1 MKNHFSNLSRLLKH
15 LAYLLLVYAICRL
28 LFYFFNYSYFSDLSL
43 WQLLSIMVLGIRF
56 DLSVIILSNFLFILM
71 FLLPFVFREKKR
83 YQVLLKWL
91 FLGVNSIAMLANSV
105 DLAYFQFTLKRTN
118 ATVFNFFGGEIGN
131 DLGRLLP
138 LFLKEYWYVFAIW
151 IILSFIIYYL
161 YKKTEKNN
169 PPSPLF
175 KGELKKTEKN
185 NPTIFKGELL
195 KWTAKEYILQTLI
208 LIGFSAFS
216 IIAYRGGFQL
226 KPISIVSAGE
236 YAAVQYVPL
245 VVNTPFT
252 ILKTLDVSAIEPSL
266 NWQIKDEKALK
277 ELYNPIHLAKRG
289 KFKKLNVVVIA
300 LESFSKEYVGA
311 LNGRSTSYT
320 PFLDSL
326 ISESL
331 TFTNA
336 FSNGKTSIEG
346 IPAIVSSI
354 PTWMNEPFITSPY
367 GSNQMNSLANLLKQQ
382 GYYTAFFHGG
392 TNGTMGFDA
401 FANLAG
407 YDDYFGRKEYNN
419 EKDYDGNWGIWDED
433 FLQYT
438 ANMINKKPQPF
449 FATVFTLT
457 SHHPYPVP
465 ERYKNRFKEGA
476 LPIEKSIGYSD
487 FALKK
492 FFESAK
498 KMPWFNNTLFVLA
511 ADHTGISSDP
521 FYSNKVGNYSI
532 PIIYYMPN
540 AQLKGLDSTITQQI
554 DIMPSVLDYLNYP
567 LPYFSFGTSVFDTTA
582 QHFSLIFSS
591 DLFQLIENNYILQF
605 DGDKA
610 TDLYHFTTDSLL
622 KNNLLNKEPAIS
634 SRMENKAKAII
645 QTYQQSLINN
655 KMH

>member
-1 MKNHFSNLSRLLKH
+1 
-15 LAYLLLVYAICRL
+15 
-28 LFYFFNYSYFSDLSL
+28 
-43 WQLLSIMVLGIRF
+43 
-56 DLSVIILSNFLFILM
+56 
-71 FLLPFVFREKKR
+71 
-83 YQVLLKWL
+83 
-91 FLGVNSIAMLANSV
+91 MLANCI

-118 ATVFNFFGGEIGN
+118 ATVFNFFGGAIGN

-151 IILSFIIYYL
+151 ILLSFLIYYL
-161 YKKTEKNN
+161 YKKAE
-169 PPSPLF
+169 
-175 KGELKKTEKN
+175 KKT
-185 NPTIFKGELL
+185 PLQ
-195 KWTAKEYILQTLI
+195 WTTWQYGLQTLI
-208 LIGFSAFS
+208 LIGFNAFAV
-216 IIAYRGGFQL
+216 IVYRGGFQL

-236 YAAVQYVPL
+236 YTSAKYVPF
-245 VVNTPFT
+245 VINTPFA

-266 NWQIKDEKALK
+266 NWKIKDEAALK
-277 ELYNPIHLAKRG
+277 ELYNPMHKAKG
-289 KFKKLNVVVIA
+289 GTFKKLNVFVIA
-300 LESFSKEYVGA
+300 LESFSKEYIGA
-311 LNGRSTSYT
+311 LNGKSKGYT

-382 GYYTAFFHGG
+382 GYYSAFFHGG
-392 TNGTMGFDA
+392 TDGTMGFDA
-401 FANLAG
+401 FTNLAG

-419 EKDYDGNWGIWDED
+419 EKDYDGNWGIWDEE

-438 ANMINKKPQPF
+438 ANTINKKQQPF

-457 SHHPYPVP
+457 SHHPFRVP
-465 ERYKNRFKEGA
+465 DKYKNKFKEGP
-476 LPIEKSIGYSD
+476 LPIEKSISYTD
-487 FALKK
+487 FALRK

-498 KMPWFNNTLFVLA
+498 KMPWFNNTLFVLS
-511 ADHTGISSDP
+511 ADHTGISDDA
-521 FYSNKVGNYSI
+521 YYTNDIGNYSI

-540 AQLKGLDSTITQQI
+540 SQLKGFDSTITQQI
-554 DIMPSVLDYLNYP
+554 DIMPSVLDFMNYP
-567 LPYFSFGTSVFDTTA
+567 SPYFAFGNSVFDKHK
-582 QHFSLIFSS
+582 QHFALTFRS
-591 DLFQLIENNYILQF
+591 DLFHLIENNYILQF

-610 TDLYHFTTDSLL
+610 TDLYHYTTDSLL
-622 KNNLLNKEPAIS
+622 KDNLYNKEPEVSAS
-634 SRMENKAKAII
+634 MENKIKAII

>member
-1 MKNHFSNLSRLLKH
+1 
-15 LAYLLLVYAICRL
+15 
-28 LFYFFNYSYFSDLSL
+28 
-43 WQLLSIMVLGIRF
+43 MVFGLRF
-56 DLSVIILSNFLFILM
+56 DVSVIILSNFLFILLY
-71 FLLPFVFREKKR
+71 LLPFAFREKR
-83 YQVLLKWL
+83 GFRMLLKWL
-91 FLGVNSIAMLANSV
+91 FLTVNSIAMLANCV

-138 LFLKEYWYVFAIW
+138 LFLKEYWYVVAIW
-151 IILSFIIYYL
+151 IVLSVLVYYL
-161 YKKTEKNN
+161 YKRTEK
-169 PPSPLF
+169 SIQLV
-175 KGELKKTEKN
+175 
-185 NPTIFKGELL
+185 
-195 KWTAKEYILQTLI
+195 WTGKQYGTQTLV

-216 IIAYRGGFQL
+216 IVAYRGGLQL
-226 KPISIVSAGE
+226 KPISIVSAGA
-236 YAAVQYVPL
+236 YAAVQFVPL

-266 NWQIKDEKALK
+266 NWQIKDEVTLKA
-277 ELYNPIHLAKRG
+277 LYNPIHTAKSG
-289 KFKKLNVVVIA
+289 DFKRLNVVVIA
-300 LESFSKEYVGA
+300 LESFSKEYIGA
-311 LNGRSTSYT
+311 LNGKAEGYT

-326 ISESL
+326 ISQSL
-331 TFTNA
+331 TFNNA

-367 GSNQMNSLANLLKQQ
+367 GSNQVNSLANLLKLQ

-401 FANLAG
+401 FANLSG

-419 EKDYDGNWGIWDED
+419 ENDYDGNWGIWDEE

-438 ANMINKKPQPF
+438 AKTINKNQQPF
-449 FATVFTLT
+449 FATLFTLT

-465 ERYKNRFKEGA
+465 DRYKGRFKEGA
-476 LPIEKSIGYSD
+476 LPIEKTIAYSD

-492 FFESAK
+492 FFDSAK
-498 KMPWFNNTLFVLA
+498 KMPWFSNTLFVLA
-511 ADHTGISSDP
+511 ADHTGVSADP
-521 FYSNKVGNYSI
+521 FYTNRVGNYSI

-540 AQLKGLDSTITQQI
+540 GQLKGLDSTITQQI

-567 LPYFSFGTSVFDTTA
+567 SPYFAFGSSVFDTSA
-582 QHFSLIFSS
+582 AHFAFFFRS
-591 DLFQLIENNYILQF
+591 DQFQLVENNYVLQF
-605 DGDKA
+605 DGDNA
-610 TDLYHFTTDSLL
+610 SDLYHYTTDSLL
-622 KNNLLNKEPAIS
+622 KNDLFIKERLIS
-634 SRMENKAKAII
+634 TAMENKAKAII

>member
-1 MKNHFSNLSRLLKH
+1 MHKKINNLSVLLKH
-15 LAYLLLVYAICRL
+15 LAILLLVYEIYRL
-28 LFYFFNYSYFSDLSL
+28 LFYCFNYSYFSDLSL
-43 WQLLSIMVLGIRF
+43 WKLSSILIFGLRF
-56 DLSVIILSNFLFILM
+56 DLSVIILSNFLFILLY
-71 FLLPFVFREKKR
+71 LLPFAFREKKGYR
-83 YQVLLKWL
+83 IILKWL
-91 FLGVNSIAMLANSV
+91 FLIVNSIAMLANCV

-118 ATVFNFFGGEIGN
+118 ATVFHFFGGEIGN

-138 LFLKEYWYVFAIW
+138 LFLVEYWYVFAIW
-151 IILSFIIYYL
+151 IIFTFLIYYL
-161 YKKTEKNN
+161 YSKTEKNIQ
-169 PPSPLF
+169 LIWT
-175 KGELKKTEKN
+175 KKKYGLE
-185 NPTIFKGELL
+185 
-195 KWTAKEYILQTLI
+195 TLS
-208 LIGFSAFS
+208 LIGFIAFS

-226 KPISIVSAGE
+226 KPISPVSAGE
-236 YAAVQYVPL
+236 YAPVKYVPL

-252 ILKTLDVSAIEPSL
+252 ILKTLDVEAIIPSTS
-266 NWQIKDEKALK
+266 WEIKDEAELK
-277 ELYNPIHLAKRG
+277 KLYNPIHNAKSG
-289 KFKKLNVVVIA
+289 GLKKLNVVLIA
-300 LESFSKEYVGA
+300 LESFSKEYIGA
-311 LNGRSTSYT
+311 LNRKSMGYT

-331 TFTNA
+331 TFNNA

-407 YDDYFGRKEYNN
+407 YDDYFGRSEYNN
-419 EKDYDGNWGIWDED
+419 EKDYDGSWGIWDEE

-438 ANMINKKPQPF
+438 ANTINKKQQPF
-449 FATVFTLT
+449 LATVFTLT

-465 ERYKNRFKEGA
+465 DKYKNQFKEGA
-476 LPIEKSIGYSD
+476 LPIEKSISYSD
-487 FALKK
+487 YALKK
-492 FFESAK
+492 FFESAQ
-498 KMPWFNNTLFVLA
+498 KMPWFNNTLFVLS

-521 FYSNKVGNYSI
+521 FYTNNVGNYSI

-540 AQLKGLDSTITQQI
+540 SQLKGSDSTITQQI

-567 LPYFSFGTSVFDTTA
+567 SPYFAFGTSVFDTSR
-582 QHFSLIFSS
+582 QHFALIFRS
-591 DLFQLIENNYILQF
+591 DLFQLIENNYLLQF

-610 TDLYHFTTDSLL
+610 TDLYHFTSDSLL
-622 KNNLLNKEPAIS
+622 KDNLIDKEPAIS
-634 SRMENKAKAII
+634 TRMENKTKAII

>member
-1 MKNHFSNLSRLLKH
+1 MLNYLDNLSRLVKH
-15 LAYLLLVYAICRL
+15 LAFLLLVYAIYRL
-28 LFYFFNYSYFSDLSL
+28 LFYFFNYSYFSDLSIGPL
-43 WQLLSIMVLGIRF
+43 FSILFFGLKF
-56 DLSVIILSNFLFILM
+56 DLSVIILSNFLFILLY
-71 FLLPFVFREKKR
+71 LLPFAFREKNWYR
-83 YQVLLKWL
+83 TLLKGL
-91 FLGVNSIAMLANSV
+91 FLSVNSIAMLANCV

-151 IILSFIIYYL
+151 IILSWAVYYL
-161 YKKTEKNN
+161 YKKVEKTT
-169 PPSPLF
+169 PL
-175 KGELKKTEKN
+175 T
-185 NPTIFKGELL
+185 
-195 KWTAKEYILQTLI
+195 WTTKQYVAQMLS
-208 LIGFSAFS
+208 LIGFSAIS
-216 IIAYRGGFQL
+216 IVVYRGGFQL

-245 VVNTPFT
+245 VVNTPFS
-252 ILKTLDVSAIEPSL
+252 ILKTLDVSAIEPSM
-266 NWQIKDEKALK
+266 NWKINDLEALK
-277 ELYNPIHLAKRG
+277 EVYNPVHIPQKDE
-289 KFKKLNVVVIA
+289 FKKLNVVVIA
-300 LESFSKEYVGA
+300 LESFSKEYIGA
-311 LNGRSTSYT
+311 LNGKSAGYT

-331 TFTNA
+331 TFSNA

-367 GSNQMNSLANLLKQQ
+367 GSNQMNSLANMLKQQ

-407 YDDYFGRKEYNN
+407 YDDYFGRTEYNN
-419 EKDYDGNWGIWDED
+419 EKDYDGSWGIWDEE
-433 FLQYT
+433 FLQYS
-438 ANMINKKPQPF
+438 ANTINIKQQPF

-465 ERYKNRFKEGA
+465 DRYKSQFKEGA
-476 LPIEKSIGYSD
+476 LPIEKSISYSD

-492 FFESAK
+492 FFDSAK
-498 KMPWFNNTLFVLA
+498 KMPWFKNTLFVLA
-511 ADHTGISSDP
+511 ADHTGVSADA
-521 FYSNKVGNYSI
+521 FYTNKIGNYSI
-532 PIIYYMPN
+532 PIIYYMPDG
-540 AQLKGLDSTITQQI
+540 QLKGFDSTITQQI
-554 DIMPSVLDYLNYP
+554 DIMPSVLDFLNYP
-567 LPYFSFGTSVFDTTA
+567 SPYFAFGTSVFDTSA
-582 QHFSLIFSS
+582 SHFAFIFRTE
-591 DLFQLIENNYILQF
+591 LFQLIENNYILQF

-610 TDLYHFTTDSLL
+610 NDLYHFTTDSLMRNDL
-622 KNNLLNKEPAIS
+622 FSKEPAIS
-634 SRMENKAKAII
+634 ARMENKAKAII